1 MYDLTTWPGAPC
13 ARVRPTFATAL
24 LAETI
29 ATKTLASSSAM
40 GVIVTAARTVNMPL
54 GLRLIVGMVV
64 IVIVIVGPVMP
75 MPMVACV
82 RVAMAGRPG
91 PVPFGLE
98 GLAGFGHHQVQRL
111 QQRHARRIGLDHQP
125 LWRHLHGHAPPAQME
140 GGSRQIRRAAVLRA
154 GANIQHRL
162 RRRLHAHQ

>member
-54 GLRLIVGMVV
+54 GLRSIVGMV
-64 IVIVIVGPVMP
+64 VIVIVGPVMP
-75 MPMVACV
+75 MPMVARV

-111 QQRHARRIGLDHQP
+111 QQRHARGIGFDQESIG
-125 LWRHLHGHAPPAQME
+125 RHLHGHAPPAQME